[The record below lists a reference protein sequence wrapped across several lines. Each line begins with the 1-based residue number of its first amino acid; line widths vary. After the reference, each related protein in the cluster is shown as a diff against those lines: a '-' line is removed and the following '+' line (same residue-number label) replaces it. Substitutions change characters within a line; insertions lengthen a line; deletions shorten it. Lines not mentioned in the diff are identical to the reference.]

1 MTAVTVCLVAGSALF
16 VASVLLAL
24 LLPWSLSSNLQGRA
38 DPSGSWA
45 IAWGIGLG
53 PLALTVIAAAGV
65 KPFMTCHLFGRQL
78 ARLPLS
84 RWIRRKPSSLS
95 TEQTAATPPEPPPTW
110 SRFEHSVGRLFRSL
124 DPLETALSIW
134 HKPRLFE
141 VRSLVFDLEYSFRD
155 VALTGRILAGL
166 YMLSAVLPEHWEIN
180 HTPSWESEDR
190 VALAADARFRIWP
203 GRLALDVMRFVLKQ
217 RAKARHGA
225 APVSG

>member
-1 MTAVTVCLVAGSALF
+1 MTAVTVCLVACSSLF
-16 VASVLLAL
+16 VACVLLAL

-65 KPFMTCHLFGRQL
+65 KPFMTCHVFGRQL

-84 RWIRRKPSSLS
+84 RWIRPKAKPVS
-95 TEQTAATPPEPPPTW
+95 TARTEATPPEPRHRL
-110 SRFEHSVGRLFRSL
+110 SRCERSVARLFRSL
-124 DPLETALSIW
+124 DPLETALSIG
-134 HKPRLFE
+134 HQDHLFE
-141 VRSLVFDLEYSFRD
+141 VRSLVVELEYSFRD
-155 VALTGRILAGL
+155 VALTGRILAAL

-180 HTPSWESEDR
+180 HIPSWESEDR
-190 VALAADARFRIWP
+190 VAFTADARFRIWP

-225 APVSG
+225 APISG